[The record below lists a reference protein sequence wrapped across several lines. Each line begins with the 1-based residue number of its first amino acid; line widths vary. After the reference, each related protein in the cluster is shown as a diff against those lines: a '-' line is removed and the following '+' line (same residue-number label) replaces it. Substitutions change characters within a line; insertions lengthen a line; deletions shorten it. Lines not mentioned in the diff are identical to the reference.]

1 MATTSNT
8 YTGNGSNKLFSITF
22 PYLDIGD
29 IKVYLNNGLQT
40 ITTQY
45 VFASI
50 TQIEFVTAPANG
62 AVVDI
67 RRETT
72 IDTPEATFFI
82 GSPVRAND
90 LNDNNNQLL
99 YLAQETQN
107 SLDGI
112 DAKAEDALDAVSA
125 ALPYTLVANLTA
137 LNALTPVLNS
147 YYELNDST
155 GATTPTIT
163 SIPVGLVGSSGLTF
177 RLRYNGTSFVFQNYF
192 ANDSETRYVKLT
204 GGNLT
209 GNLSVDT
216 DVLFVD
222 ITNNRTGL
230 NTATPEATLDIRSQG
245 TTDVRGASGRHAD
258 NTTALSEFKWIGA
271 RSRGSLASPTAVLS
285 NDSLVSVN
293 GRGYKASAWSDT
305 VGGYYVYAAE
315 NWTNTATGSYLTLRG
330 CNTGGTVVSEWAR
343 MDQNGL
349 LLTNQRD
356 LRLGDSDNSNY
367 VGFQSPATV
376 SSNVVWTLPA
386 TDGTVDQALTTDGS
400 GTLSFADRGRM
411 VLATSQA
418 STSGTS
424 IDFTG
429 LPSWVKRI
437 TVMFAEVST
446 TGSSNIQIQLGT
458 TGGFVTTSYLG
469 SSWSANSSNVTNSTG
484 FLIVA
489 SNGSA
494 ARYNGSA
501 TISLAGSDLWVSQ
514 SIVSRS
520 DTAST
525 SLGSGSRALS
535 GTLTQLRITTVNGT
549 DTFDEGSINIMY
561 EG

>member
-45 VFASI
+45 TFASI

-107 SLDGI
+107 SLDDI

-125 ALPYTLVANLTA
+125 ALPYILVANLAA
-137 LNALTPVLNS
+137 LTALTPVLNS

-163 SIPVGLVGSSGLTF
+163 SIPIGLVGSSGLTF

-315 NWTNTATGSYLTLRG
+315 NWTNTATGSYMTLRG
-330 CNTGGTVVSEWAR
+330 CNTGGVVVSEWAR
-343 MDQNGL
+343 MDQDGL

-356 LRLGDSDNSNY
+356 LRFGDSDNSNY

-386 TDGTVDQALTTDGS
+386 TDGTVNQALTTDGS
-400 GTLSFADRGRM
+400 GTLAWASPNETRTPIT
-411 VLATSQA
+411 LTNQTSVEFL
-418 STSGTS
+418 TIPT
-424 IDFTG
+424 
-429 LPSWVKRI
+429 WVKRI
-437 TVMFAEVST
+437 TMTFDEVS
-446 TGSSNIQIQLGT
+446 SSGTSEWLIQIGDSGT
-458 TGGFVTTSYLG
+458 FRTNGYRGAGVRFTSGNNATVNSTAGFILPSIVAANSMSGIVTVFNFSGDTWCAAGTIGGPTTS
-469 SSWSANSSNVTNSTG
+469 
-484 FLIVA
+484 
-489 SNGSA
+489 
-494 ARYNGSA
+494 
-501 TISLAGSDLWVSQ
+501 SLM
-514 SIVSRS
+514 
-520 DTAST
+520 T
-525 SLGSGSRALS
+525 SGSKSINNILD
-535 GTLTQLRITTVNGT
+535 RIRLTTVNGT
-549 DTFDEGSINIMY
+549 DTFDNGLLNVSLAPS
-561 EG
+561 

>member
-72 IDTPEATFFI
+72 IDSPEATFFI

-125 ALPYTLVANLTA
+125 ALPYILVANLAA
-137 LNALTPVLNS
+137 LTALTPVLNS

-163 SIPVGLVGSSGLTF
+163 SIPIGLVGSSGLTF
-177 RLRYNGTSFVFQNYF
+177 RLKYNGTSFVFQNYF
-192 ANDSETRYVKLT
+192 VNDSETRYVKLT

-330 CNTGGTVVSEWAR
+330 CNTGGVVVSEWAR
-343 MDQNGL
+343 MDQDGL

-429 LPSWVKRI
+429 LPSWVKRV

-446 TGSSNIQIQLGT
+446 TGTSNIQIQLGT

-469 SSWSANSSNVTNSTG
+469 SSWRSNTTNVNNSTG

-489 SNGSA
+489 AHGSGDSQ
-494 ARYNGSA
+494 NGSA
-501 TISLAGSDLWVSQ
+501 TISLAGSDLWVFQ

-520 DTAST
+520 DANST

-549 DTFDEGSINIMY
+549 DTFDAGSINIMY

>member
-22 PYLDIGD
+22 PYLDTSD
-29 IKVYLNNGLQT
+29 IDVYLNGTLQT

-45 VFASI
+45 
-50 TQIEFVTAPANG
+50 

-125 ALPYTLVANLTA
+125 ALPYILVANLAA
-137 LNALTPVLNS
+137 LTALTPVLNS

-163 SIPVGLVGSSGLTF
+163 SIPIGLVGSSGLTF

-315 NWTNTATGSYLTLRG
+315 NWTNTATGSYMTLRG

>member
-45 VFASI
+45 TFASI

-72 IDTPEATFFI
+72 IDSPEATFFI

-155 GATTPTIT
+155 GATTPTVT
-163 SIPVGLVGSSGLTF
+163 SIPVGLVGSSAFTF
-177 RLRYNGTSFVFQNYF
+177 RLRYNGTSFVFQNYYV
-192 ANDSETRYVKLT
+192 NDSETRYVKLT

-330 CNTGGTVVSEWAR
+330 CTTGGTVVSEWAR

-437 TVMFAEVST
+437 TVMFAGVST
-446 TGSSNIQIQLGT
+446 TGTSNIQIQLGT

-469 SSWSANSSNVTNSTG
+469 SSWTANSTNTNNSTG
-484 FLIVA
+484 FLIVG
-489 SNGSA
+489 SNAAA

-520 DTAST
+520 DDNST

-535 GTLTQLRITTVNGT
+535 GTLTQLRITTTTITN
-549 DTFDEGSINIMY
+549 TFDAGSINIRY

>member
-45 VFASI
+45 TFASI

-125 ALPYTLVANLTA
+125 ALPYTLVANLAA
-137 LNALTPVLNS
+137 LTALTPVLNS

-163 SIPVGLVGSSGLTF
+163 SIPIGLVGSSGLTF
-177 RLRYNGTSFVFQNYF
+177 RLKYNGTSFVFQNYYV
-192 ANDSETRYVKLT
+192 NDSETRYVKLT

-330 CNTGGTVVSEWAR
+330 CNTGGVVVSEWAR
-343 MDQNGL
+343 LNQDAL

-376 SSNVVWTLPA
+376 ASNVVWTLPA

-469 SSWSANSSNVTNSTG
+469 SSWSANSSNVNNSTG

-489 SNGSA
+489 SNGSGN
-494 ARYNGSA
+494 RYNGSA
-501 TISLAGSDLWVSQ
+501 TISLAASYLWVSQ

-520 DTAST
+520 DAAIT
-525 SLGSGSRALS
+525 SLGSGSRDLS
-535 GTLTQLRITTVNGT
+535 GTLTKLRITTVNGT
-549 DTFDEGSINIMY
+549 DTFDAGSINIMY

>member
-107 SLDGI
+107 SLDDI

-125 ALPYTLVANLTA
+125 ALPYILVANLAA
-137 LNALTPVLNS
+137 LTALTPVLNS

-163 SIPVGLVGSSGLTF
+163 SIPIGLVGSSGLTF

-315 NWTNTATGSYLTLRG
+315 NWTNTATGSYMTLRG

-343 MDQNGL
+343 LNQDAL

-446 TGSSNIQIQLGT
+446 NGTSNIQIQLGT

-469 SSWSANSSNVTNSTG
+469 SSWTTNTHNVNNSTG

-489 SNGSA
+489 VNA
-494 ARYNGSA
+494 AAYIHNGSA

-514 SIVSRS
+514 STVSRS
-520 DTAST
+520 DNVGT

-549 DTFDEGSINIMY
+549 DTFDAGSINIMY

>member
-107 SLDGI
+107 SLDDI

-163 SIPVGLVGSSGLTF
+163 SIPIGLVGSSGLTF
-177 RLRYNGTSFVFQNYF
+177 RLRYNGTSFVFQNYYV
-192 ANDSETRYVKLT
+192 NDSETRYLKLT
-204 GGNLT
+204 GGNVT

-222 ITNNRTGL
+222 TANNR
-230 NTATPEATLDIRSQG
+230 
-245 TTDVRGASGRHAD
+245 
-258 NTTALSEFKWIGA
+258 
-271 RSRGSLASPTAVLS
+271 
-285 NDSLVSVN
+285 
-293 GRGYKASAWSDT
+293 
-305 VGGYYVYAAE
+305 VGI
-315 NWTNTATGSYLTLRG
+315 N
-330 CNTGGTVVSEWAR
+330 SEWAR
-343 MDQNGL
+343 MDQDGL

-376 SSNVVWTLPA
+376 ASNVVWTLPA
-386 TDGTVDQALTTDGS
+386 TDGTVDQVLTTDGS
-400 GTLSFADRGRM
+400 GTLAWASPNETRTPIT
-411 VLATSQA
+411 LTNQTSVEFL
-418 STSGTS
+418 TIPT
-424 IDFTG
+424 
-429 LPSWVKRI
+429 WVKRI
-437 TVMFAEVST
+437 TMTFDEISSSGTSEWLIQIGDSGTFRSAGYRGAGVRFT
-446 TGSSNIQIQLGT
+446 SSNNATVNDTNGFILPSNLAANSMSGIVTVFNANGNTWCAAGT
-458 TGGFVTTSYLG
+458 IGGPTTS
-469 SSWSANSSNVTNSTG
+469 
-484 FLIVA
+484 
-489 SNGSA
+489 
-494 ARYNGSA
+494 
-501 TISLAGSDLWVSQ
+501 SLM
-514 SIVSRS
+514 
-520 DTAST
+520 T
-525 SLGSGSRALS
+525 SGSKSINNILD
-535 GTLTQLRITTVNGT
+535 RIRLTTVNGT
-549 DTFDEGSINIMY
+549 DTFDNGSLNVSLAPS
-561 EG
+561 

>member
-45 VFASI
+45 TFASI

-125 ALPYTLVANLTA
+125 ALPYILVANLAA
-137 LNALTPVLNS
+137 LTALTPVLNS

-163 SIPVGLVGSSGLTF
+163 SIPIGLVGSSGLTF

-315 NWTNTATGSYLTLRG
+315 NWTNTATGSYMTLRG
-330 CNTGGTVVSEWAR
+330 CNTGGVVVSEWAR

-429 LPSWVKRI
+429 LPSWVKRV

-446 TGSSNIQIQLGT
+446 TGTSNIQIQLGT

-525 SLGSGSRALS
+525 SLGSGSGALS

>member
-45 VFASI
+45 TFASI

-125 ALPYTLVANLTA
+125 ALPYILVANLAA
-137 LNALTPVLNS
+137 LTALTPVLNS

-163 SIPVGLVGSSGLTF
+163 SIPIGLVGSSGLTL

-315 NWTNTATGSYLTLRG
+315 NWTNTATGSYMTLRG
-330 CNTGGTVVSEWAR
+330 CNTGGVVVSEWAR

-525 SLGSGSRALS
+525 SLGSGSGALS

>member
-1 MATTSNT
+1 MGT
-8 YTGNGSNKLFSITF
+8 
-22 PYLDIGD
+22 DW
-29 IKVYLNNGLQT
+29 
-40 ITTQY
+40 
-45 VFASI
+45 
-50 TQIEFVTAPANG
+50 
-62 AVVDI
+62 I
-67 RRETT
+67 R
-72 IDTPEATFFI
+72 D
-82 GSPVRAND
+82 
-90 LNDNNNQLL
+90 
-99 YLAQETQN
+99 
-107 SLDGI
+107 
-112 DAKAEDALDAVSA
+112 
-125 ALPYTLVANLTA
+125 
-137 LNALTPVLNS
+137 
-147 YYELNDST
+147 
-155 GATTPTIT
+155 
-163 SIPVGLVGSSGLTF
+163 
-177 RLRYNGTSFVFQNYF
+177 
-192 ANDSETRYVKLT
+192 
-204 GGNLT
+204 
-209 GNLSVDT
+209 
-216 DVLFVD
+216 
-222 ITNNRTGL
+222 
-230 NTATPEATLDIRSQG
+230 
-245 TTDVRGASGRHAD
+245 
-258 NTTALSEFKWIGA
+258 
-271 RSRGSLASPTAVLS
+271 
-285 NDSLVSVN
+285 
-293 GRGYKASAWSDT
+293 
-305 VGGYYVYAAE
+305 
-315 NWTNTATGSYLTLRG
+315 
-330 CNTGGTVVSEWAR
+330 
-343 MDQNGL
+343 GL

-356 LRLGDSDNSNY
+356 LRFGDSDNSNY

-418 STSGTS
+418 STSGTN

-446 TGSSNIQIQLGT
+446 TGTSNIQIQLGT

-469 SSWSANSSNVTNSTG
+469 SSWSANSSNVNNSTG

-549 DTFDEGSINIMY
+549 DTFDAGSINIMY